1 MDWAKIFSERVAAT
15 NDGDVVKILKLS
27 EQPEIISLA
36 GGLPDP
42 SVFMMEEFKKLSADV
57 IEKQGRKALGYGAIA
72 GISAFRDALAVETTK
87 MGRPTKS
94 DEIIVTTGG
103 LAAIDLITKVLVD
116 PGDVVIVGEPTF
128 TAALHVF
135 RSYDAEL
142 VGVPLDDKGMDPA
155 LLAEKLHALKIANK
169 KVKLI
174 YAIPSFQNP
183 AGVTIP
189 EDRRR
194 NIAATARK
202 YNVPILEDAAYRNI
216 RFEGTAPPML
226 ASLDPENVMLV
237 NTLSKT
243 LNPGMR
249 LGWVAAPKELTDVL
263 VLAKQGQDQCSS
275 TISQF
280 MATKMLNDGVMD
292 KQTERAIKVYHKKRD
307 VMLGALEK
315 YMPDGVSWTKPEG
328 GFFIWLT
335 LPNRIDA
342 TAALDDVVRKEG
354 VAYVPGSAFH
364 HAREAKNQLRLC
376 YSYVSAQK
384 IEEAI
389 EKLACY
395 FDRAIKSNH

>member
-42 SVFMMEEFKKLSADV
+42 SVFMMDEFKKISDEV
-57 IEKQGRKALGYGAIA
+57 IEQQGRTALGYGAIA
-72 GISAFRDALAVETTK
+72 GIASFRDALALETTK

-94 DEIIVTTGG
+94 EEIIVTTGG
-103 LAAIDLITKVLVD
+103 LAAIDLITKVLVE

-128 TAALHVF
+128 AAALHVF

-142 VGVPLDDKGMDPA
+142 VGVPLDDKGMDPV
-155 LLAEKLHALKIANK
+155 LLEGKLRELKSANK

-174 YAIPSFQNP
+174 YVIPSFQNP

-194 NIAATARK
+194 KITTTARQ
-202 YNVPILEDAAYRNI
+202 YGVPILEDTAYRKI
-216 RFEGTAPPML
+216 RFEGTAPPMM
-226 ASLDPENVMLV
+226 ATLDPENVMLV

-249 LGWVAAPKELTDVL
+249 LGWVAAPQELTNAL
-263 VLAKQGQDQCSS
+263 ILAKQGQDQCSS

-280 MATKMLNDGVMD
+280 MATKMLNGGMMD
-292 KQTERAIKVYHKKRD
+292 RQTDRAIKVYHKKRD
-307 VMLGALEK
+307 VMLSALEK

-335 LPNRIDA
+335 LPERIDA
-342 TAALDDVVRKEG
+342 TAALDEVVQNEG

-376 YSYVSAQK
+376 YSYVSEQK

-389 EKLACY
+389 EKLARY
-395 FDRAIKSNH
+395 FDTSIKSNH